1 MIRFI
6 LNKFF
11 YGILTL
17 YGVVTVIFLLFNV
30 LPGDPARMMLDQRE
44 DSEQLLNIRKKYGFD
59 KSLTTQY
66 FYYLNDLSPLSL
78 HSKNIGDYTF
88 LSEGKYSYQTLFSIG
103 RSTIV
108 LKYPYLRESFQK
120 NGKKVSEV
128 ISETLPNTAILALLA
143 ISIAIIFGIIFG
155 ILSAVYKDTLLDRVI
170 AIISTFGMSIPSFFS
185 AILFAWLFGFVLKE
199 YTGLEMTGSFYV
211 VDDFGED
218 IYIQW
223 KNLILPALV
232 LGIRPLAV
240 VIQLMRNSLL
250 DVLSQDYIRTAKAK
264 GLNTYKIIKNH
275 ALKNALNPVVTA
287 VSGWFASMLAGAVF
301 VEYIF
306 NWNGLGKEIVT
317 ALNTL
322 ELYPNP
328 TTSTITIITRTNK
341 HSISNIGFFAFC
353 QYLLDNS
360 CYICIPES
368 ICNKPDANSL
378 ISSRITELVALV
390 AWVASVCIGL
400 LLLCIACIGCMG

>member
-128 ISETLPNTAILALLA
+128 ISETLPNTAILALFA

-155 ILSAVYKDTLLDRVI
+155 ILSAVYKDTFLDRVI

-223 KNLILPALV
+223 KNLILPAIV

-322 ELYPNP
+322 DLPIIMGSVLVIASLFIIINILVD
-328 TTSTITIITRTNK
+328 ITY
-341 HSISNIGFFAFC
+341 SW
-353 QYLLDNS
+353 LD
-360 CYICIPES
+360 P
-368 ICNKPDANSL
+368 
-378 ISSRITELVALV
+378 RIRL
-390 AWVASVCIGL
+390 
-400 LLLCIACIGCMG
+400 